1 MYSGLSPHFDAI
13 LGPVEMLPKHAL
25 DIARDAGASQTDPAD
40 NENPA
45 FECRRGSR
53 RYFSWVECKSFR
65 FRSASFRLEALLFG
79 VEDSYCSQA
88 EMVPRMCTR
97 CGLKGRRIIAQGNV
111 LGQAAKQKFPHPPQ
125 TYPPCSQQVG
135 MFGEGAGGS
144 GAIVS
149 PGCRSAREASLYPGL
164 LSGDPSGRI

>member
-1 MYSGLSPHFDAI
+1 MYSGLSPHFDAV

-97 CGLKGRRIIAQGNV
+97 CG
-111 LGQAAKQKFPHPPQ
+111 
-125 TYPPCSQQVG
+125 
-135 MFGEGAGGS
+135 
-144 GAIVS
+144 
-149 PGCRSAREASLYPGL
+149 
-164 LSGDPSGRI
+164 PSGRTGYPRLFAIHFYSTIADSGQLSGGCALYPSVMYRGVPTSRRIV